1 MERNYCRK
9 YTPYSIRN
17 TNFVFMF
24 IKIACHLHA
33 VIFTQLPHMNEQ
45 DIEDMFWNIL
55 IVSSAPF
62 ESFCRGYRVN
72 SKCNGEWKI
81 LVIFLHFLFHCV
93 FGYENIAPN
102 FDVKLNFD
110 YIFTLFRV
118 LLKITFVNGSQ
129 VSFVRNVGH
138 KINSIMENKP

>member
-1 MERNYCRK
+1 MWRE
-9 YTPYSIRN
+9 IIAEN
-17 TNFVFMF
+17 THRTVYAIQILYLYFVFMV
-24 IKIACHLHA
+24 IKIAWHLHA

-81 LVIFLHFLFHCV
+81 LVIFLPFSFSLCIWVWKYCSKFWCQIELWLY
-93 FGYENIAPN
+93 FYSFPCSFENHICEW
-102 FDVKLNFD
+102 
-110 YIFTLFRV
+110 FTGFFCQ
-118 LLKITFVNGSQ
+118 KCGTQN
-129 VSFVRNVGH
+129 
-138 KINSIMENKP
+138 